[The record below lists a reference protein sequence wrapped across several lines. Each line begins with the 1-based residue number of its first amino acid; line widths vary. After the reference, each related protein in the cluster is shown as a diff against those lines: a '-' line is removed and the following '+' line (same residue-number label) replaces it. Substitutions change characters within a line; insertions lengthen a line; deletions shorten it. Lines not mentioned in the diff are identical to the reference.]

1 MSPSTYG
8 LYYPIGNVMTTF
20 LTNPQQQRHS
30 GPRQQQV
37 DYNESRMEGVEGEGA
52 WGGSQVVAW
61 VSYWSVKQEH
71 KGGAGLQ
78 GVKRRLCMKT
88 WLFRWLI
95 VTLELLNK
103 SNNEAGI
110 YTKINWMLIYRDQ
123 KHLRPELHYTHVPR
137 ELSWAWLILH
147 QWESHRS
154 NQVPAASL
162 GGWRE
167 QGDGEKQRA
176 YRTSHLPNLNSTK
189 GPVSSLN

>member
-110 YTKINWMLIYRDQ
+110 YTKIMLDAGISWSKTPQTRITLY
-123 KHLRPELHYTHVPR
+123 PR
-137 ELSWAWLILH
+137 TQRVELSLANI
-147 QWESHRS
+147 
-154 NQVPAASL
+154 ASV
-162 GGWRE
+162 GIP
-167 QGDGEKQRA
+167 
-176 YRTSHLPNLNSTK
+176 S
-189 GPVSSLN
+189 